1 MYNGRYSIKQPTRDN
16 IMFYTVKELA
26 AKYHIESVT
35 EFSDH
40 ITEKGFTKEN
50 PFGNDATDGSD
61 RIIPATG
68 ARAAVMS
75 YVQRNSN
82 LPTARDVSELKEQ
95 AADALITYIATV
107 NVINSYDFNV
117 DMMLEEQDHEEYIT
131 SASDFCTGEVGAFE
145 TTVTD
150 LIDNDVLKRLPGVQ
164 REIAKKISG
173 EISTTE

>member
-1 MYNGRYSIKQPTRDN
+1 
-16 IMFYTVKELA
+16 MFYTVKELA

-61 RIIPATG
+61 RIIPAAG

-82 LPTARDVSELKEQ
+82 LPTARDVVELKEQ

-117 DMMLEEQDHEEYIT
+117 DMMLEEEEHIT
-131 SASDFCTGEVGAFE
+131 PAGDFCTGEVGDFE
-145 TTVTD
+145 YTVTD